1 MTDSARAAVF
11 ELIDAVLTG
20 IQWGALIAVV
30 LVAAV
35 ALSELAA
42 YTQATYALARE
53 MRSDIRSRL
62 PLVAE
67 KETE

>member
-1 MTDSARAAVF
+1 MTDSTRAYVAELVEAVY
-11 ELIDAVLTG
+11 DGVR
-20 IQWGALIAVV
+20 WGALVGLTLVAVV
-30 LVAAV
+30 AIT
-35 ALSELAA
+35 ELAA